1 MTSPVPAGQGS
12 LLLGRRSARVTSAL
26 AVCVLAL
33 LSAASLCAAEQVTI
47 GPTPYSYGLF
57 WAVNCYNGAAGKET
71 SEVWSVYN
79 PSSADKTQPDS
90 KYYVST
96 KGTVQWEGNPVS
108 VTGLGARQDMS
119 GVFNLNKLAHSKA
132 DETLV
137 GTLDFAAQNLHL
149 PCYSFNNDK
158 VDFFNGW
165 VCYRLYA
172 CSTVDHIVTDVALSG
187 ETIPLDMFAFGDLI
201 RGANFQSLVSPNYQG
216 TVGNQEGDSYIYE
229 VSVGGNAQMDWA
241 IQAITAKAGS
251 IGQGIVNQYNPN
263 IIGGQLDLPKA
274 VTIVTYVGLRHDKY
288 IKYDIYFTGVA
299 KLNPPSGACAAGL
312 NTAGGVA
319 SVLSGALA
327 VAAVAAAPETGGA
340 SLLAVG
346 SGVLG
351 AGSGGFSLA
360 STWGC

>member
-1 MTSPVPAGQGS
+1 MTSPVSAGRAS
-12 LLLGRRSARVTSAL
+12 LLLDRSTTLTSAF
-26 AVCVLAL
+26 AVCILAL
-33 LSAASLCAAEQVTI
+33 LSAASLCAAEQVLI
-47 GPTPYSYGLF
+47 GPTPYIYGLF
-57 WAVNCYNGAAGKET
+57 WAVNCYNGAEGKET

-96 KGTVQWEGNPVS
+96 KGTVQWEGTPVA

-158 VDFFNGW
+158 VDFFNWW

-187 ETIPLDMFAFGDLI
+187 DTIELDMFAFGDLI

-216 TVGNQEGDSYIYE
+216 TVSDEVGNSYVYE
-229 VSVGGNAQMDWA
+229 VSVGGNAEMDWA
-241 IQAITAKAGS
+241 IQAITSKAGQ

-263 IIGGQLDLPKA
+263 IIGGQLGLPK
-274 VTIVTYVGLRHDKY
+274 VCFL
-288 IKYDIYFTGVA
+288 
-299 KLNPPSGACAAGL
+299 
-312 NTAGGVA
+312 
-319 SVLSGALA
+319 
-327 VAAVAAAPETGGA
+327 AAPA
-340 SLLAVG
+340 LLRCPPYGHV
-346 SGVLG
+346 
-351 AGSGGFSLA
+351 
-360 STWGC
+360 